1 MAGCDILN
9 DRSDFRYAVVK
20 TIPVFFSYLFVGVA
34 YGMTLKEAGYGWPW
48 ALLASSAVYAGSLQ
62 FALTAFMASGA
73 DLLTVALTTLFVN
86 SRHIFYGLSY
96 TRSLRKTGR
105 WYPYLIFAL
114 TDETYSLYCASVSD
128 PRLTPAAMRHMAW
141 LDHLYW
147 IAGSVLGALVGELP
161 ISFEGIDFA
170 MTALFITI
178 ALDQLRSPQARK
190 SALVGLITGAV
201 LLVILGPDRFMLPA
215 LSLSALL
222 LALQSGRREA
232 A

>member
-114 TDETYSLYCASVSD
+114 TDETYSLYCSSVSD
-128 PRLTPAAMRHMAW
+128 LLLTPAAMRQLEDTVKRELTARERSGMMEA
-141 LDHLYW
+141 LAAAESLLRD
-147 IAGSVLGALVGELP
+147 ALVVSEHVD
-161 ISFEGIDFA
+161 EA
-170 MTALFITI
+170 MVNTDVAEVVERLAATSSTKGLLD
-178 ALDQLRSPQARK
+178 ALDAIAEARRDLERNATRVLRVARR
-190 SALVGLITGAV
+190 LTG
-201 LLVILGPDRFMLPA
+201 
-215 LSLSALL
+215 
-222 LALQSGRREA
+222 GR
-232 A
+232 